1 MATQLQF
8 RRYDTANTAIT
19 TGAVGE
25 LTIDT
30 DKKVVVVH
38 DGVTAGGTPL
48 ATQANVTNIAGGN
61 ITLSNFSGDIL
72 PSANTYKLGSSA
84 KPFASLTVT
93 STGINIGT
101 IPVVSTGG
109 TFTVTN
115 TNSNIAL
122 YTSSVFLNGNGSNV
136 NVKSGD
142 ITVTAGVVS
151 GASAVWD
158 FYSNAAV
165 RFPNGRLQST
175 AYPGVTSSIP
185 TSSKGQSGDLKG
197 LMSSDGTYLY
207 VCFAD
212 YTTGTDD
219 IWARIST
226 GGTW

>member
-1 MATQLQF
+1 MSTQLQF
-8 RRYDTANTAIT
+8 RRYNTATTAVT
-19 TGAVGE
+19 TGAAGE
-25 LTIDT
+25 LTVDSEKNT
-30 DKKVVVVH
+30 VVVH
-38 DGVTAGGTPL
+38 DGSTAGGTPL
-48 ATQANVTNIAGGN
+48 ATQANVTQIAAGT
-61 ITLSNFSGDIL
+61 ITLSNFSGDII
-72 PSANTYKLGSSA
+72 PSANTYKLGTSA
-84 KPFASLTVT
+84 KPFSSLNVT
-93 STGINIGT
+93 STGVTIGT
-101 IPVVSTGG
+101 IPLASAGG

-142 ITVTAGVVS
+142 VTITSGVNA

-212 YTTGTDD
+212 YTTGTND